1 MRGKRAETV
10 GVDALGLEPS
20 AGPPLLGFDDRDAL
34 AVDQDRVW
42 RAFDLGLLVA
52 QLGDEPVGV
61 VGTDATGQRAATRNQ
76 RLAVI
81 KSFCRYTAVEQ
92 PENLD

>member
-52 QLGDEPVGV
+52 QL
-61 VGTDATGQRAATRNQ
+61 ATNPSVSSALTPPASGQRPATSVSR
-76 RLAVI
+76 
-81 KSFCRYTAVEQ
+81 
-92 PENLD
+92 